1 MVEPVVAMPFAGVVP
16 CSGGS
21 TRMGKHKG
29 LLELEGKSFLRRTV
43 NALANGGCEPVLVV
57 VAEGEEGLAAEAAAA
72 GAVVL
77 LNPDPGDG
85 PITSLRI
92 ALEAL
97 DDSVDG
103 VAYLPVDH
111 PMVRSGTVRRLLE
124 AAHSAEAP
132 LTIPLYQA
140 KRGHP
145 AVLGKKLFA
154 ELLDPSLEGGAKTVV
169 YRHLPEAL
177 LIDVDDDGVMIDID
191 TPDAYEAVLT
201 SGQSAV
207 GGER

>member
-1 MVEPVVAMPFAGVVP
+1 
-16 CSGGS
+16 
-21 TRMGKHKG
+21 MGRHKG
-29 LLELEGKSFLRRTV
+29 LLEVEGRSFLRRTV
-43 NALANGGCEPVLVV
+43 DALADGGCEPVLVI
-57 VAEGEEGLAAEAAAA
+57 VAEGEEALAAEAAAA

-97 DDSVDG
+97 DGSVDG

-111 PMVRSGTVRRLLE
+111 PMVQPATVRSLLQ
-124 AAHSAEAP
+124 AAHSAEAA
-132 LTIPLYQA
+132 LTIPLYRA

-145 AVLGKKLFA
+145 AVFGKKLFS
-154 ELLDPSLEGGAKTVV
+154 ELMDVTLEGGAKTVV

-177 LIDVDDDGVMIDID
+177 LMDVDDRGVIIDID
-191 TPDAYEAVLT
+191 TPDAYEAVLAT
-201 SGQSAV
+201 GQPAV